1 VNSLLMKHRPQGDD
15 SKPMDPEKWREL
27 WKNSHP
33 QLQPLADVL
42 KEWLAAE
49 MPIRPSDFDC
59 PNHYAKLV
67 AQEARKQ
74 AFLDILDLLPD
85 SVEK

>member
-1 VNSLLMKHRPQGDD
+1 MNALLAKHRPKG
-15 SKPMDPEKWREL
+15 MEKDKFEEM

-42 KEWLAAE
+42 KELRDRE
-49 MPIRPSDFDC
+49 PSIRPDEFDC

-67 AQEARKQ
+67 AELVKKRTLQ
-74 AFLDILDLLPD
+74 DILDLLPD
-85 SVEK
+85 SVSK

>member
-1 VNSLLMKHRPQGDD
+1 MNALLMKFRPKDGDKQMD
-15 SKPMDPEKWREL
+15 SAKWQEL

-42 KEWLAAE
+42 KSWLAQ
-49 MPIRPSDFDC
+49 PPSVRPDDFDC

-67 AQEARKQ
+67 AEESRRQTIRDV
-74 AFLDILDLLPD
+74 LGLMPD
-85 SVEK
+85 SVDK